1 MNTSTLTGHYTA
13 FNFNANPNAQELSQA
28 ATSEIEKMRTQGVSA
43 EIITGVEKPMRTI
56 VELMTTYD
64 QERLRVMSTP
74 ASSDTDKQT
83 QLNRLIADTRGKMVA
98 FVEGLRYDN
107 RAAQLESEL
116 FKGADDAKG
125 GDSLLDF
132 LQQQEIRQILRARD
146 PEIVVK
152 TYAAAIESGNGLVA
166 RAIESDPLADLIP
179 VAALRAVRQQ
189 RAELANPVLAKKLSD
204 IRAAQ
209 SAMWALVPA
218 LPTLTGGRKIA
229 NTAPEPSVS

>member
-1 MNTSTLTGHYTA
+1 MNTSTLTDHPTS
-13 FNFNANPNAQELSQA
+13 FNFNASPNAQDLSRA
-28 ATSEIEKMRTQGVSA
+28 ATSEIEKMRAQGVSA
-43 EIITGVEKPMRTI
+43 EIITGVEKPMRSIVDMMTI
-56 VELMTTYD
+56 YD
-64 QERLRVMSTP
+64 QERLRVMSAP

-132 LQQQEIRQILRARD
+132 LKQQEIRQILRARD
-146 PEIVVK
+146 PETVVK
-152 TYAAAIESGNGLVA
+152 IYAAAIESGNGLIA
-166 RAIESDPLADLIP
+166 RAIESDPLGDLIP

-189 RAELANPVLAKKLSD
+189 RAELASPVLAKKLSD

-209 SAMWALVPA
+209 SAMWALIPA
-218 LPTLTGGRKIA
+218 LSPPTG
-229 NTAPEPSVS
+229 